1 LIPEKESL
9 VMKKYWTLLVPAV
22 LLLGMAAH
30 SPAAGAKAIRLG
42 VCDWTIEKSGDPS
55 ALETAGKWGLEGV
68 QVSLTVK
75 DGALALLQPALQQ
88 TYKAEVRRTGVAIAS
103 FCLGD
108 LNGVPLKSD
117 PRAAAWLEQSLAV
130 GRAMDVHLVLVPF
143 FGKGELRNDA
153 AGVESVVQILKRLAP
168 KAEKAGVVLALE
180 SYLSAED
187 DLKIISRVGSPAVA
201 VYYDVANSQQAG
213 YDIFKEI
220 RTLGARIAQFH
231 AKDLK
236 GLYGKGSMDFPAV
249 RKAMDDIGYGGW
261 FVFEGTETPLGL
273 EKSIRAD
280 VEYLRTLY
288 PLK

>member
-1 LIPEKESL
+1 
-9 VMKKYWTLLVPAV
+9 MKKRLNILAPAI
-22 LLLGMAAH
+22 LLLGLAAA
-30 SPAAGAKAIRLG
+30 PASGVKSIRLG

-55 ALETAGKWGLEGV
+55 ALETAGQWGLEGV

-75 DGALALLQPALQQ
+75 DGALALLQPALQR
-88 TYKAEVRRTGVAIAS
+88 TYRAEARRTGVAIAS

-117 PRAAAWLEQSLAV
+117 PRAAAWLEQSLV
-130 GRAMDVHLVLVPF
+130 VCRAMDVHLVLVPF
-143 FGKGELRNDA
+143 FGNGELRDDA
-153 AGVESVVQILKRLAP
+153 AGVESVIRILKRLAP
-168 KAEKAGVVLALE
+168 KAKKAGVVLAME

-187 DLKIISRVGSPAVA
+187 NLKIIARVGSPAVA

-213 YDIFKEI
+213 YDIVKEI
-220 RTLGARIAQFH
+220 RTLGPHIAQFH

-236 GLYGKGSMDFPAV
+236 GLYGQGSIDFPAV
-249 RKAMDDIGYGGW
+249 RRAMDDIGYSGW

-273 EKSIRAD
+273 EQSIRAD
-280 VEYLRTLY
+280 VEFLRTLY

>member
-1 LIPEKESL
+1 
-9 VMKKYWTLLVPAV
+9 MKKILIYTAPIFLAAGLAAAAV
-22 LLLGMAAH
+22 SA
-30 SPAAGAKAIRLG
+30 PGAKAVRLG

-88 TYKAEVRRTGVAIAS
+88 IYRAEVRRTGVSIAS

-130 GRAMDVHLVLVPF
+130 CKAMDVHLVLVPF

-153 AGVESVVQILKRLAP
+153 AGVESVIRILKGLAP

-180 SYLSAED
+180 SYLSAD
-187 DLKIISRVGSPAVA
+187 DNLKLIARVGSPAVA

-213 YDIFKEI
+213 NDIFKEI
-220 RTLGARIAQFH
+220 RTLGPRIAQFH

-236 GLYGKGSMDFPAV
+236 GLYGKGTMDFPAV

-261 FVFEGTETPLGL
+261 FVVEGTEAPLGL

-280 VEYLRTLY
+280 VEFLRTLY

>member
-1 LIPEKESL
+1 MMRTRLKIPA
-9 VMKKYWTLLVPAV
+9 PAV
-22 LLLGMAAH
+22 LFLALTAALA
-30 SPAAGAKAIRLG
+30 PAAASKTIRLG

-130 GRAMDVHLVLVPF
+130 CRALDVRLVLVPF

-153 AGVESVVQILKRLAP
+153 AGVESVIRVLKRLAP
-168 KAEKAGVVLALE
+168 KAEKAGVILAME

-187 DLKIISRVGSPAVA
+187 NLKIIARVGSSAVA
-201 VYYDVANSQQAG
+201 VFYDVANSQQVG
-213 YDIFKEI
+213 YDIIKEI
-220 RTLGARIAQFH
+220 KTLGAHIAQFH

-236 GLYGKGSMDFPAV
+236 DLYGKGSMDFPSV
-249 RKAMDDIGYGGW
+249 RKAMDGIGYSGW
-261 FVFEGTETPLGL
+261 FVVEGTETPLGL

-280 VEYLRTLY
+280 VEFLRTLY

>member
-1 LIPEKESL
+1 
-9 VMKKYWTLLVPAV
+9 MKKILFLAVPA
-22 LLLGMAAH
+22 LLSAILAAAPPNT
-30 SPAAGAKAIRLG
+30 PAAKIVRLG
-42 VCDWTIEKSGDPS
+42 VCDWTIEKSGDPA

-75 DGALALLQPALQQ
+75 DGALALLQPALQKL
-88 TYKAEVRRTGVAIAS
+88 YKAEVRRTGVAIAS

-130 GRAMDVHLVLVPF
+130 CTALDVHLVLVPF
-143 FGKGELRNDA
+143 FGKGELRDDA
-153 AGVESVVQILKRLAP
+153 AGIDAVVRILKGLAP
-168 KAEKAGVVLALE
+168 KAQKAGVVLALE
-180 SYLSAED
+180 SYLGAED
-187 DLKIISRVGSPAVA
+187 NLKILARVGSPAVA

-220 RTLGARIAQFH
+220 RTLGPRIVQFH

-249 RKAMDDIGYGGW
+249 RRAMTDIGYGGW
-261 FVFEGTETPLGL
+261 FVLEGTELPLGL

-280 VEYLRTLY
+280 VEYLRTLF
-288 PLK
+288 PPK

>member
-1 LIPEKESL
+1 
-9 VMKKYWTLLVPAV
+9 MKKCLSHLAPAILILGWT
-22 LLLGMAAH
+22 AAL
-30 SPAAGAKAIRLG
+30 PRAAGVKAVRLG
-42 VCDWTIEKSGDPS
+42 VCDWTIEKSGDPA

-130 GRAMDVHLVLVPF
+130 CRALDVRLVLVPF

-153 AGVESVVQILKRLAP
+153 AGVESVIRVLKRLAP
-168 KAEKAGVVLALE
+168 KAEKAGVILAME

-187 DLKIISRVGSPAVA
+187 NLKIIARVGSSAVA
-201 VYYDVANSQQAG
+201 VFYDVANSQQVG
-213 YDIFKEI
+213 YDIIKEI
-220 RTLGARIAQFH
+220 KTLGAHIAQFH

-236 GLYGKGSMDFPAV
+236 DLYGKGSMDFPSV
-249 RKAMDDIGYGGW
+249 RKAMDGIGYSGW
-261 FVFEGTETPLGL
+261 FVVEGTETPLGL

-280 VEYLRTLY
+280 VEFLRTLY

>member
-1 LIPEKESL
+1 
-9 VMKKYWTLLVPAV
+9 MKKALFLALSALLSAALAAAPAN
-22 LLLGMAAH
+22 A
-30 SPAAGAKAIRLG
+30 PAAKTVRLG
-42 VCDWTIEKSGDPS
+42 VCDWTIEKSGDPA

-75 DGALALLQPALQQ
+75 DGALALLQPALQKL
-88 TYKAEVRRTGVAIAS
+88 YKAEVRRTGVAIAS

-130 GRAMDVHLVLVPF
+130 CKAMDVHIVLVPF
-143 FGKGELRNDA
+143 FGKGELRDDA
-153 AGVESVVQILKRLAP
+153 PGVDAVVRILKALAP
-168 KAEKAGVVLALE
+168 KARKAGVVLALE
-180 SYLSAED
+180 SYLTADEH
-187 DLKIISRVGSPAVA
+187 LKILSRVGSPAVA

-213 YDIFKEI
+213 CDIFKEI
-220 RTLGARIAQFH
+220 RTLGPRIAQFH

-236 GLYGKGSMDFPAV
+236 GLYGQGSMDFPAV
-249 RKAMDDIGYGGW
+249 RRAMDDIGYGGW
-261 FVFEGTETPLGL
+261 FVLEGTELPLGL

-280 VEYLRTLY
+280 AEYLRTLF

>member
-1 LIPEKESL
+1 LIHLKGEAI
-9 VMKKYWTLLVPAV
+9 MKRFPVIIV
-22 LLLGMAAH
+22 LLLLLAGGPAGAA
-30 SPAAGAKAIRLG
+30 SGAKAIRLG

-88 TYKAEVRRTGVAIAS
+88 IYKAEVRRTGISIAS

-130 GRAMDVHLVLVPF
+130 CKAMDVRLVLVPF

-153 AGVESVVQILKRLAP
+153 AGVESVIKILKGLAP
-168 KAEKAGVVLALE
+168 RAAKAGVVLALE
-180 SYLSAED
+180 SYLSAD
-187 DLKIISRVGSPAVA
+187 DNLKIITRVGSPAVA

-213 YDIFKEI
+213 NDIFKEI
-220 RTLGARIAQFH
+220 RALGPRIAQFH

-261 FVFEGTETPLGL
+261 FVVEGTETPLGL

-280 VEYLRTLY
+280 VEYLRSLY

>member
-1 LIPEKESL
+1 
-9 VMKKYWTLLVPAV
+9 MKKYLTILASTV
-22 LLLGMAAH
+22 LSLGLAAALW
-30 SPAAGAKAIRLG
+30 PAAGAKVIHLG
-42 VCDWTIEKSGDPS
+42 VCDWTIEKGGDPS

-68 QVSLTVK
+68 QVSLTIK

-88 TYKAEVRRTGVAIAS
+88 TYKSEVRRTGVAIAS

-117 PRAAAWLEQSLAV
+117 PRAAAWLEQSLTV
-130 GRAMDVHLVLVPF
+130 CRAMNVRLVLIPF
-143 FGKGELRNDA
+143 FGKGELRDDA
-153 AGVESVVQILKRLAP
+153 AGVESVIGILKRLAP
-168 KAEKAGVVLALE
+168 KAEKSGVVLALE

-187 DLKIISRVGSPAVA
+187 NLKIIARVGSSAVT

-220 RTLGARIAQFH
+220 RTLGAHIAQFH

-236 GLYGKGSMDFPAV
+236 GLYGIGSMDFPAV

-261 FVFEGTETPLGL
+261 FVVEGTETPLGL

-280 VEYLRTLY
+280 VEFLRTLF
-288 PLK
+288 PPK